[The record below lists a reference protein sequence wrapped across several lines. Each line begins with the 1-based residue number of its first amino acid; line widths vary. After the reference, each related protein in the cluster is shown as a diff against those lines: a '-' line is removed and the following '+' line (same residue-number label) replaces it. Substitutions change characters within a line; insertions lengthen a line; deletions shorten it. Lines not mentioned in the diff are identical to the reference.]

1 MAPCGAVGSRA
12 AALGAVGAELS
23 ANLWLL
29 WVWGAALPTL
39 GLLWG
44 AALPTLGL
52 LWGAALPTL

>member
-1 MAPCGAVGSRA
+1 M
-12 AALGAVGAELS
+12 GAVGAELS